1 MEFIASLWGES
12 KHDFSSPSV
21 PGFSLQWVL
30 KKKNPFCTVVV
41 SKIQKHMRALDDTYS
56 TNINQEK
63 SDILWWH
70 VLVIQCCSMK
80 YWKQRYVGVDF
91 DHSLLFCSSSA
102 ALRPCQ
108 ARSKHTATCVSGQ
121 RLPQTSHSPCSAYL
135 QQWWLL
141 KIQGAAWTS
150 LIYLLACLML
160 RVTLKR
166 NHRCTH
172 VDTGTRA
179 LICDTRQWTNRHGGF
194 HAGKLSHA
202 L

>member
-1 MEFIASLWGES
+1 MSAEKKINFVQMWFQRFKSTWELWMTPIQRISIKKVRYFMMTCFSNLVLLYEILKAEVCWCWLWSLS
-12 KHDFSSPSV
+12 
-21 PGFSLQWVL
+21 
-30 KKKNPFCTVVV
+30 
-41 SKIQKHMRALDDTYS
+41 ALP
-56 TNINQEK
+56 
-63 SDILWWH
+63 
-70 VLVIQCCSMK
+70 V
-80 YWKQRYVGVDF
+80 
-91 DHSLLFCSSSA
+91 FCSSSA

-121 RLPQTSHSPCSAYL
+121 RFPQNSYSPCSTYL

-150 LIYLLACLML
+150 LIYLLACLVL
-160 RVTLKR
+160 CVTLER
-166 NHRCTH
+166 SHWCTH

-179 LICDTRQWTNRHGGF
+179 LICDTSQWTNRDEGF